1 LVLLY
6 LGQRA
11 CSSESDGLSAES
23 GVGRALDF
31 HPGITAPGLMSSK
44 STLNSYVST
53 ALFVFF
59 WSSGGIFT
67 KWGLEHTSALVFLM
81 LRFTIA
87 IGVLSVIGICRRRVL
102 PNPGTRIRIVVT
114 GLLLTGGYSI
124 SYFLS
129 LEYGVTPG
137 ILATVLGVQPILTLL
152 LVERRI
158 SVWRMAGLSL
168 ALAGLLLVVHQSM
181 DMGRYSIVG
190 TGFALSALGCVTAG
204 AILQKTVKQPPI
216 EVLPLQ
222 YTSSLVLCA
231 ALLPLEPLKLT
242 FDAGFLIP
250 LLWLGLIIS
259 VFAQLLFYRLIR
271 AGNLVNVTSLF
282 YLVPIVT
289 AGLDYLFL
297 GNKLGPLSLTGMG
310 AILLG
315 LWLVFKAKGHAEVK
329 PATYK
334 PRSLSD

>member
-6 LGQRA
+6 LDQRA

-44 STLNSYVST
+44 STLTSYVST

-87 IGVLSVIGICRRRVL
+87 IGVLSVIGIYRRRLL

-129 LEYGVTPG
+129 LEHGVTPG

-181 DMGRYSIVG
+181 DMGRYSMIG

-216 EVLPLQ
+216 DVLPVQ
-222 YTSSLVLCA
+222 YTSSLVLC
-231 ALLPLEPLKLT
+231 P
-242 FDAGFLIP
+242 
-250 LLWLGLIIS
+250 WN
-259 VFAQLLFYRLIR
+259 R
-271 AGNLVNVTSLF
+271 
-282 YLVPIVT
+282 
-289 AGLDYLFL
+289 
-297 GNKLGPLSLTGMG
+297 
-310 AILLG
+310 
-315 LWLVFKAKGHAEVK
+315 
-329 PATYK
+329 
-334 PRSLSD
+334 

>member
-1 LVLLY
+1 
-6 LGQRA
+6 
-11 CSSESDGLSAES
+11 
-23 GVGRALDF
+23 
-31 HPGITAPGLMSSK
+31 MSSK

-53 ALFVFF
+53 ALFVFL

-67 KWGLEHTSALVFLM
+67 KWGLEHTSALVFLI
-81 LRFTIA
+81 LRFAIA
-87 IGVLSVIGICRRRVL
+87 IGVLSVIGIYRRRLL
-102 PNPGTRIRIVVT
+102 PNPGTRIRIIVS

-129 LEYGVTPG
+129 LEHGVTPG
-137 ILATVLGVQPILTLL
+137 ILATLLGVQPILTLL
-152 LVERRI
+152 LVERRF

-181 DMGRYSIVG
+181 DMRRYSIVG

-242 FDAGFLIP
+242 FDTGFLIP

-259 VFAQLLFYRLIR
+259 VFAQLLFYQLIS

-289 AGLDYLFL
+289 AALDYLLL
-297 GNKLGPLSLTGMG
+297 GNRLGPVGLLGMG

-315 LWLVFKAKGHAEVK
+315 LWLVFKAKGQPEVK
-329 PATYK
+329 PVTYK
-334 PRSLSD
+334 PRSL

>member
-1 LVLLY
+1 
-6 LGQRA
+6 
-11 CSSESDGLSAES
+11 
-23 GVGRALDF
+23 
-31 HPGITAPGLMSSK
+31 MSSK

-67 KWGLEHTSALVFLM
+67 KWGLEHTSALVFLI

-87 IGVLSVIGICRRRVL
+87 IGVLSVIGIYRRRLL
-102 PNPGTRIRIVVT
+102 PNPGTRIRIVLT

-129 LEYGVTPG
+129 LEHGVTPG

-152 LVERRI
+152 LVERRF
-158 SVWRMAGLSL
+158 SVRRMAGLSL

-181 DMGRYSIVG
+181 DIGRYSIIG
-190 TGFALSALGCVTAG
+190 TGFALSALGCATAG

-216 EVLPLQ
+216 EVLTLQ

-271 AGNLVNVTSLF
+271 SGDLVNVTSLF

-310 AILLG
+310 GILLG
-315 LWLVFKAKGHAEVK
+315 LWLVFKAKDQPEVK
-329 PATYK
+329 PVTYK